1 MSENAYQQV
10 ARDTEAARK
19 GVMPEIANRPQ
30 PSQQFGEG
38 ASTGREAAISREVKN
53 YNLPRKE

>member
-19 GVMPEIANRPQ
+19 GVMPEIANRPA
-30 PSQQFGEG
+30 PSQAFNQG
-38 ASTGREAAISREVKN
+38 AHDAREPAVSREVRDTN
-53 YNLPRKE
+53 QPRRE